1 MAKKRRQK
9 EEQKLALCSKISIS
23 GFWMSVEDA
32 VTSLSMLPSETKKKA
47 AFKDQLKFRETILCQ
62 EFVDGSVFQFSQAKK
77 QFSSQELL
85 ENLCKLI
92 SVAQELPTVD
102 KIVTNPRLLI
112 GTRIQHRFEDED
124 GSLTWY
130 MRDSLLVT
138 SLTLEHSKLCTLEK
152 MRYVNSNYWKITA
165 RMT

>member
-1 MAKKRRQK
+1 MKIVLKWL
-9 EEQKLALCSKISIS
+9 ELLCGKHWPKNPPAELTSK
-23 GFWMSVEDA
+23 
-32 VTSLSMLPSETKKKA
+32 
-47 AFKDQLKFRETILCQ
+47 
-62 EFVDGSVFQFSQAKK
+62 AKK

-92 SVAQELPTVD
+92 SVAQELPTVN

-130 MRDSLLVT
+130 EGLVVGHLPDTRTFEVLYFAEDEICEFELL
-138 SLTLEHSKLCTLEK
+138 EDYSKNDLKLLAH
-152 MRYVNSNYWKITA
+152 V
-165 RMT
+165 

>member
-1 MAKKRRQK
+1 M
-9 EEQKLALCSKISIS
+9 KI
-23 GFWMSVEDA
+23 V
-32 VTSLSMLPSETKKKA
+32 L
-47 AFKDQLKFRETILCQ
+47 
-62 EFVDGSVFQFSQAKK
+62 K

-130 MRDSLLVT
+130 EGLVVGHLPDT
-138 SLTLEHSKLCTLEK
+138 RTFEVVYFGEDE
-152 MRYVNSNYWKITA
+152 I
-165 RMT
+165 